1 VIPTFFVLVK
11 LFRKKSPQK
20 YGKSLIHRLRTAAAI
35 AKPYLRCG
43 EQKTRAARILPAVAV
58 VSTIFAVVQAIYA
71 RLERRASFRT
81 HKGRSNTF
89 NPRIVL
95 SENRFRFSG
104 R

>member
-43 EQKTRAARILPAVAV
+43 EQKTRAANILPAVAV
-58 VSTIFAVVQAIYA
+58 VSIIFAVVQTVYA
-71 RLERRASFRT
+71 PLA
-81 HKGRSNTF
+81 
-89 NPRIVL
+89 
-95 SENRFRFSG
+95 
-104 R
+104 